1 MYLKFYLCLHI
12 VALITI
18 FVLPK
23 FIRGERRSHP
33 PQTTSSKTSLASEE
47 QKPLINNITA
57 NNSQHKD
64 QLLKDSKE
72 LENKTTIEPLT
83 ATTTVT
89 KQSNTSSSP
98 TSTNKDASTIPSVSD
113 ERPAADLP
121 APKLPLVNPGRDA
134 VSVPH
139 DQCEMDQL
147 SSKLMEKIEAETKN
161 IEEFIDKTVTETVT
175 GIVEFKND
183 LMREIPNGLRKRTSL
198 ATSVNDVVAG
208 AAGKPTTDE
217 SAAFLKKEIEVI
229 NAVVQQAN
237 VLPAVL
243 SNGHAK

>member
-18 FVLPK
+18 FILPK
-23 FIRGERRSHP
+23 FIRGERRPTQQS
-33 PQTTSSKTSLASEE
+33 SSKTYQGGEERQSLT
-47 QKPLINNITA
+47 NNI
-57 NNSQHKD
+57 HKD
-64 QLLKDSKE
+64 NNDIKNSTFANDKEALKS
-72 LENKTTIEPLT
+72 
-83 ATTTVT
+83 
-89 KQSNTSSSP
+89 SNYYTHSSHK
-98 TSTNKDASTIPSVSD
+98 ND
-113 ERPAADLP
+113 EDLP
-121 APKLPLVNPGRDA
+121 EVDQRTTGPKLPLVNPGRDA

-147 SSKLMEKIEAETKN
+147 SSKIMEKIEAETKN
-161 IEEFIDKTVTETVT
+161 IEDFIDKTVTETVS

-183 LMREIPNGLRKRTSL
+183 LMRECEIPNGLRKRTSL
-198 ATSVNDVVAG
+198 ATTVSEVAAG
-208 AAGKPTTDE
+208 AIGKASVDE

>member
-1 MYLKFYLCLHI
+1 MYILFLQGSIRMYLKFYLCLHI
-12 VALITI
+12 ISLITI

-23 FIRGERRSHP
+23 FIRGERRPYP
-33 PQTTSSKTSLASEE
+33 PQSSSKTSLGGKEN
-47 QKPLINNITA
+47 KPLIQNVIQNSDETTLAGNTTAIKTA
-57 NNSQHKD
+57 N
-64 QLLKDSKE
+64 
-72 LENKTTIEPLT
+72 KT
-83 ATTTVT
+83 
-89 KQSNTSSSP
+89 
-98 TSTNKDASTIPSVSD
+98 ASTQVQKD
-113 ERPAADLP
+113 DLSEFNKQHEP
-121 APKLPLVNPGRDA
+121 VLTTPKLPLVNPGREA

-147 SSKLMEKIEAETKN
+147 SSKIMEKIEAETKN
-161 IEEFIDKTVTETVT
+161 IEEFIDKTVTETVS

-183 LMREIPNGLRKRTSL
+183 LMRECEIPNGLRKRTTL
-198 ATSVNDVVAG
+198 ATTVGDVVAG
-208 AAGKPTTDE
+208 ATGKTSADE